1 MSIKVL
7 PTSLPGV
14 VIVEPARH
22 GDDRGFFAEVYQRMR
37 FVEHGLTEE
46 FVQDNHSRSVE
57 GVIRGLHFQD
67 MTAPMVKLVRC
78 TRGRILDVVVDLRVG
93 SPAFGRWV
101 AVELTDDNLRQL
113 WVPIGFGHGFA
124 TLSPLADV
132 HYRCSGYYV
141 PAAEHVVAWND
152 PDIGIEWPVS
162 DPILSPRDRVGVSLR
177 TYLEAPSFRI
187 DAGAPAGDGRVEP

>member
-1 MSIKVL
+1 MGINVV

-14 VIVEPARH
+14 VIVEPTRH
-22 GDDRGFFAEVYQRMR
+22 GDDRGFFAEVYQRAQ

-46 FVQDNHSRSVE
+46 FVQDNHSRSVQ

-101 AVELTDDNLRQL
+101 GVELTDENLRQL
-113 WVPIGFGHGFA
+113 WVPVGFGHGFA
-124 TLSPLADV
+124 TLSPTADL
-132 HYRCSGYYV
+132 HYRCSGYYA
-141 PAAEHVVAWND
+141 PAAERVVRWND
-152 PDIGIEWPVS
+152 PDIGIEWPIAH
-162 DPILSPRDRVGVSLR
+162 PILSPRDRAGVTLR
-177 TYLEAPSFRI
+177 EYLEAPSFRMH
-187 DAGAPAGDGRVEP
+187 AGVVEG